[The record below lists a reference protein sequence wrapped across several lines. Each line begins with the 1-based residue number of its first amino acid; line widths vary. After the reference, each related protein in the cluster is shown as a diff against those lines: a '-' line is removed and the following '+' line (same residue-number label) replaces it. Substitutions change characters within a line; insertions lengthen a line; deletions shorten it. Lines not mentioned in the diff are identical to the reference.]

1 MMNLLFKPLPQISLQ
16 LSSECNPDNSPS
28 DHTSGKTESTLM
40 PATHAN
46 CKEDSYSSSA
56 SVQTSDI
63 VRFVDPDT
71 KENGRFLVVSQ
82 AGKAQ
87 GQYHN
92 WFHVKNLDNGM
103 LKSVDFSQ
111 VEWSKAEEE
120 VYYNAS
126 NFVEVAHA
134 QAEELVKWK
143 QCGICT
149 EVEDTGQPAVT
160 TRWF

>member
-1 MMNLLFKPLPQISLQ
+1 
-16 LSSECNPDNSPS
+16 
-28 DHTSGKTESTLM
+28 M
-40 PATHAN
+40 PATHAK
-46 CKEDSYSSSA
+46 CKEHSYSSSA
-56 SVQTSDI
+56 SVRTSDI

-71 KENGRFLVVSQ
+71 KENGRFLVVSR

-111 VEWSKAEEE
+111 AEWSKAEEE

-126 NFVEVAHA
+126 NS
-134 QAEELVKWK
+134 VKLPYSSRRTSK
-143 QCGICT
+143 IKT
-149 EVEDTGQPAVT
+149 V
-160 TRWF
+160 